1 MILQR
6 VLGFVFMVIFFGGMG
21 VTILAFLGRRHTML
35 NGEVKSLPQLVNYT
49 RPSTKIESNLV
60 LGEVLA
66 LRGAMS
72 SVGVS
77 RAQMV
82 GSQAWE
88 VYLIDN
94 QGSVLSVH
102 VSTSLEDVE
111 RLARGLSENLE
122 IPILDPDLL
131 LASI

>member
-1 MILQR
+1 
-6 VLGFVFMVIFFGGMG
+6 
-21 VTILAFLGRRHTML
+21 
-35 NGEVKSLPQLVNYT
+35 
-49 RPSTKIESNLV
+49 
-60 LGEVLA
+60 
-66 LRGAMS
+66 
-72 SVGVS
+72 
-77 RAQMV
+77 MV